1 MAQDFITQVY
11 NAFNP
16 FEPLKPGDP
25 AYVNCSEVRGNED
38 IFREIGRKILR
49 SDPYTCQLYTGHRGA
64 GKSTELL
71 RLKEYLEKKGCFVV
85 YFGATE
91 GDIDEQDAQYTDILL
106 ACTRHILEELKNYAK
121 PDPLLHWLNSRWD
134 SLKELALSEVDFSQ
148 LTIEAQ
154 INIFA
159 KLTAS
164 LRRIPR
170 SREIIREQVDLNSIS
185 LIDALNQFIA
195 EAQQQF
201 NSQNK
206 LVIIADN
213 LDRIVP
219 VFRENGHTNH
229 EEIFLDYNSQLTAL
243 NCHVVYTIPISLAYS
258 KQATELR
265 NLYDTPQILPMIM
278 IKDRNDQPCEAG
290 LNKVKEIFEKR
301 IHPIATKNQRDNIDI
316 DTDIFESA
324 ETRLELCRM
333 SGGHV
338 REMMLLMQTSMD
350 SVDNFPI
357 TNSAIN
363 YAINEARDRTYR
375 SAVNH
380 DEWVKLVAVYRS
392 KNIPNESEYRDL
404 LFRRCVLEYR
414 SPNLNGDCTS
424 WYDVHPMIID
434 IEEFQ
439 YALNHTE
446 IYG

>member
-11 NAFNP
+11 NAFKP
-16 FEPLKPGDP
+16 SEPLKPGDP

-38 IFREIGRKILR
+38 IFREIGRKIVR
-49 SDPYTCQLYTGHRGA
+49 SDQYTCQLYTGHRGA

-71 RLKEYLEKKGCFVV
+71 RLKEYLENHDCFVV

-121 PDPLLHWLNSRWD
+121 PDPLLNWLSSRWE

-148 LTIEAQ
+148 LNIEAQ

-164 LRRIPR
+164 SRRIPTT
-170 SREIIREQVDLNSIS
+170 RETIRNQVNLYSIS
-185 LIDALNQFIA
+185 LIDALNQFID
-195 EAQQQF
+195 EAKRNF
-201 NSQNK
+201 KSQNK
-206 LVIIADN
+206 LVVIADN

-219 VFRENGHTNH
+219 VFRENGRTNH
-229 EEIFLDYNSQLTAL
+229 EEIFLDYYSQLTAL
-243 NCHVVYTIPISLAYS
+243 GCHVVYTIPISLAYS

-278 IKDRNDQPCEAG
+278 IKDRYEQPCEAG
-290 LNKVKEIFEKR
+290 LNKLKEILEKR
-301 IHPIATKNQRDNIDI
+301 IHPIATKNQWHNINI
-316 DTDIFESA
+316 NTDIFDSA
-324 ETRLELCRM
+324 ETCLELCRM

-338 REMMLLMQTSMD
+338 REMMLLMQTAMD
-350 SVDNFPI
+350 DIDNFPI
-357 TNSAIN
+357 TNSAIH

-375 SAVNH
+375 SAVDH
-380 DEWVKLVAVYRS
+380 DEWRKLVTVYQS
-392 KNIPNESEYRDL
+392 KNIPNDSEYRDL

-414 SPNLNGDCTS
+414 SPNSKGDCTS
-424 WYDVHPMIID
+424 WYDIHPMIID
-434 IEEFQ
+434 IDEFQ
-439 YALNHTE
+439 NALKQA
-446 IYG
+446 